1 MPAAICWATTSS
13 TAFAASASNAAVST
27 APPCSRSRMRSVS
40 GFGRGRLPVW
50 VVRMRSLLV
59 FTRPSPSDKSVA
71 HRSRSTSS
79 GCNHEPCHQPADRS
93 RRAFLHGRNRRG
105 LCVLQCRGEQQAASV
120 GRELERDLVHAV
132 GLCGDQLYRE
142 CRLRRV
148 RGARVVARGIPLGD
162 LAASRAQPRAGAPRS
177 AVRPAPSI
185 ITPSERLAMLGHN
198 RKMSGA
204 ECLAEMLN
212 GYGITHVFHVP
223 AVLRKTM
230 AVLEGRTDIKRLHV
244 HGEKAAAYMAD
255 GYARASGKP
264 GVCAAQVIGALNLAA
279 GLRDAWL
286 AHSPVIAMTG
296 GRDPKTKF
304 RKVYQEVDDVPA
316 FELVT
321 KFNATIDDVARFP
334 DMVRQAFR
342 AATSGTPGPVH
353 LQFRGNEG
361 QIDAEE
367 AEMEPLC
374 EPQFACVPP
383 YRPVPEE
390 GSVKAALKHLQESQR
405 PVIVA
410 GGGVRASGASG
421 ELVALAE
428 ALQIP
433 VATSLNG
440 KDAIPGNHP
449 LSVGVV
455 GTYSRESANRVV
467 NRADLVCFIGTE
479 TGGMTTHFWAVPK
492 IGTPAIQ
499 IDIDP
504 EGIGRNYPLVAGV
517 NGDAKVTLAR
527 MLAAV
532 DRASAAKRKA
542 WVEEAQ
548 RICKE
553 WTAKYQSALTS
564 DAVPIRPERICA
576 ELTRHVPEDG
586 IVVVD
591 TGHAGMWMGGMF
603 DLRSPRQSYMRSAGH
618 LGWAFPAGLGA
629 KCACPDRPVITFTGD
644 AGLWYHIAEIETAAR
659 WRINAITVVNN
670 NSSGNQSKRG
680 FDRVYGGTQ
689 SEQAREMW
697 TFSKVNFARIAEEMG
712 ALGIRVEKAV
722 EIGPAIEQ
730 ALQARRPVVIDVVTD
745 IDALA
750 PLAVS

>member
-1 MPAAICWATTSS
+1 MSFCAARIR
-13 TAFAASASNAAVST
+13 AA
-27 APPCSRSRMRSVS
+27 
-40 GFGRGRLPVW
+40 
-50 VVRMRSLLV
+50 
-59 FTRPSPSDKSVA
+59 
-71 HRSRSTSS
+71 
-79 GCNHEPCHQPADRS
+79 
-93 RRAFLHGRNRRG
+93 LH
-105 LCVLQCRGEQQAASV
+105 S
-120 GRELERDLVHAV
+120 
-132 GLCGDQLYRE
+132 
-142 CRLRRV
+142 
-148 RGARVVARGIPLGD
+148 
-162 LAASRAQPRAGAPRS
+162 LAANG
-177 AVRPAPSI
+177 
-185 ITPSERLAMLGHN
+185 LNLMMLGHN

-204 ECLAEMLN
+204 ECLADMLE
-212 GYGITHVFHVP
+212 GYGVTHVFHVP
-223 AVLRKTM
+223 AVLRKTF
-230 AVLEGRTDIKRLHV
+230 AVMETRTGIKRLHV

-304 RKVYQEVDDVPA
+304 RKVYQEIDDVPA
-316 FELVT
+316 FEPVT
-321 KFNATIDDVARFP
+321 KFNATIDEVARFP

-342 AATSGTPGPVH
+342 VATSGTPGPVH

-361 QIDAEE
+361 QVDAEE

-374 EPQFACVPP
+374 EPQFARVPP
-383 YRPVPEE
+383 FRPAPDEA
-390 GSVKAALKHLQESQR
+390 SVAAALKHLQAAQR

-410 GGGVRASGASG
+410 GGGVRASGAAA

-440 KDAIPGNHP
+440 KDVIAGNHP

-467 NRADLVCFIGTE
+467 NRADLVCFVGTE

-492 IGTPAIQ
+492 IGTSAIQ

-527 MLAAV
+527 MLALA
-532 DRASAAKRKA
+532 DRATAGARRGWVAEAQGICQEWAAKYR
-542 WVEEAQ
+542 
-548 RICKE
+548 
-553 WTAKYQSALTS
+553 SALTS
-564 DAVPIRPERICA
+564 DAVPIKPERICGD
-576 ELTRHVPEDG
+576 LTRHVPEDA

-591 TGHAGMWMGGMF
+591 TGHSGMWMGGMY
-603 DLRSPRQSYMRSAGH
+603 DLTSPRQSYMRSAGH

-629 KCACPDRPVITFTGD
+629 KCACPERPVITFTGD

-659 WRINAITVVNN
+659 WGINAVTLVNN
-670 NSSGNQSKRG
+670 NASGNQSKRG

-689 SEQAREMW
+689 TEKAREMW

-712 ALGIRVEKAV
+712 ALGIRVEKPA
-722 EIGPAIEQ
+722 EIAPALAQ
-730 ALQARRPVVIDVVTD
+730 AFKADRPVVIDVVTD

-750 PLAVS
+750 PLAVT

>member
-1 MPAAICWATTSS
+1 MAGIKPATTI
-13 TAFAASASNAAVST
+13 F
-27 APPCSRSRMRSVS
+27 
-40 GFGRGRLPVW
+40 
-50 VVRMRSLLV
+50 
-59 FTRPSPSDKSVA
+59 
-71 HRSRSTSS
+71 
-79 GCNHEPCHQPADRS
+79 
-93 RRAFLHGRNRRG
+93 
-105 LCVLQCRGEQQAASV
+105 
-120 GRELERDLVHAV
+120 
-132 GLCGDQLYRE
+132 
-142 CRLRRV
+142 RV
-148 RGARVVARGIPLGD
+148 EVQI
-162 LAASRAQPRAGAPRS
+162 
-177 AVRPAPSI
+177 
-185 ITPSERLAMLGHN
+185 MLGHN
-198 RKMSGA
+198 RRMSGA
-204 ECLAEMLN
+204 ECLADMLE
-212 GYGITHVFHVP
+212 GYGVTHVFHVP
-223 AVLRKTM
+223 AVLRKTF
-230 AVLEGRTDIKRLHV
+230 AVMETRTRIKRLHV

-264 GVCAAQVIGALNLAA
+264 GICAAQVIGALNLAA

-304 RKVYQEVDDVPA
+304 RKVYQEIDDVPA
-316 FELVT
+316 FEPVI

-342 AATSGTPGPVH
+342 VATSGTPGPVH

-367 AEMEPLC
+367 AEMEALC
-374 EPQFACVPP
+374 ESQFARVPP
-383 YRPVPEE
+383 FRPAADEA
-390 GSVKAALKHLQESQR
+390 SVRTALEHLQKAAR

-410 GGGVRASGASG
+410 GGGVRASGAAQ

-440 KDAIPGNHP
+440 KDVIPGNHS
-449 LSVGVV
+449 LAVGVV

-467 NRADLVCFIGTE
+467 GATDLVCFIGTE
-479 TGGMTTHFWAVPK
+479 TGGMTTHFWSVPK

-504 EGIGRNYPLVAGV
+504 EALGRNYPLVVGI

-527 MLAAV
+527 MLAVA
-532 DRASAAKRKA
+532 DRASAGKRKG
-542 WVEEAQ
+542 WIEEVSK
-548 RICKE
+548 ICRE
-553 WTAKYQSALTS
+553 WATKYRSALTS

-576 ELTRHVPEDG
+576 ELSRHVPENA
-586 IVVVD
+586 IVAVD
-591 TGHAGMWMGGMF
+591 TGHAGMWMGGMY
-603 DLRSPRQSYMRSAGH
+603 DLTSPKQSYMRSAGH

-629 KCACPDRPVITFTGD
+629 KCACPERPVVTFTGD

-659 WRINAITVVNN
+659 WRINAVTVVNN
-670 NSSGNQSKRG
+670 NASGNQSKRG

-689 SEQAREMW
+689 TEQARELW
-697 TFSKVNFARIAEEMG
+697 TFSKVNFARIAEDMG
-712 ALGIRVEKAV
+712 ALGIRVERPTEITPALEHALKAN
-722 EIGPAIEQ
+722 
-730 ALQARRPVVIDVVTD
+730 RPVIIDVVTD